1 MGTME
6 AFVIGLSSHRAC
18 RDLFW
23 HLATIAPLL
32 LVVLLCL
39 LFSSRIRRAAAVG
52 LACSAAGALLFALL
66 FHHTYALGI
75 WRGHDSAIRS
85 LDQAALLAG
94 FAAGAVVYAFALSI
108 CAGVVRLAWRT

>member
-1 MGTME
+1 MQS
-6 AFVIGLSSHRAC
+6 FIIGLSSHRAC

-23 HLATIAPLL
+23 HLATIAPVLP
-32 LVVLLCL
+32 VVLLCL
-39 LFSSRIRRAAAVG
+39 LVSSRFRRVAAVG
-52 LACSAAGALLFALL
+52 LACAAAGALLFALL

-94 FAAGAVVYAFALSI
+94 FSAGAVVYTLGLSI
-108 CAGVVRLAWRT
+108 CAGVVRPAWRT

>member
-1 MGTME
+1 ME
-6 AFVIGLSSHRAC
+6 SFVIGLSSHRAY

-23 HLATIAPLL
+23 YLATIAPML
-32 LVVLLCL
+32 LVVLLSF
-39 LFSSRIRRAAAVG
+39 LFSSRFRRAAGLG

-94 FAAGAVVYAFALSI
+94 FAASAVVYAFGLSL
-108 CAGVVRLAWRT
+108 CAGVVRLARRT